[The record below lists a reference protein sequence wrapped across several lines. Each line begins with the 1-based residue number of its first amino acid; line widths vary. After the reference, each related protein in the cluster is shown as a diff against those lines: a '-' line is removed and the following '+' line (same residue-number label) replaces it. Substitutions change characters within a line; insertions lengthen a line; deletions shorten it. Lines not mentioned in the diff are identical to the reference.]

1 MMLDEGIKEMLR
13 ERSWLRISVASVAMF
28 LLASVLFELRGQ
40 EIEVQAPESVYAGQ
54 QFQVTFVLP
63 GKPTDFQQPDWGGV
77 EMLFGP
83 AVGSSS
89 QMTVING
96 KVNRSTSYTYS
107 YVCRASSAG
116 DFTIGAARAELAS
129 GRQSSAPFVVRVLSS
144 GGAAS
149 APSGGDGAQAGTSK
163 SSASGDEAF
172 VALELSRN
180 EAYVGQPVVATVKIY
195 TRLDLVG
202 FDDIRFP
209 SFDGFWVKEVPTSQH
224 VTFSSTV
231 VNGREYNVGVL
242 RKYLL
247 YPQKAGVQN
256 LDGLEAVVQYRVRE
270 RPRSFFDEFMGSFS
284 TSVMSLKGARKQV
297 RVKALPTEGVPSGY
311 NGAVGKFTVASKVDK
326 EELETNDA
334 LTYTLTIEGTGNLHT
349 IARPDIAFPSTVEA
363 YDPVVKEDY
372 AVRGD
377 NQSGRISYEYVL
389 IPRAPGEVEIPEYS
403 FSYFNPASGK
413 YEAVKVAGYKLKV
426 RPGAGGGTP
435 MVVGGGS
442 GGKEDVQVLGNDIR
456 HIHSIRG
463 RLYTRGES
471 FTGGGLY
478 RWWLMVLALLTACA
492 WIYLSRKQRVESDR
506 VLLRDRRARSVA
518 RKRLRRAKELLDSG
532 DELFYAELLRALWG
546 YLGDKLHLEP
556 HELSSDSVGASLRRR
571 GVPESE
577 VTAVHDAIAECEY
590 ARYGVN
596 NNTEKAHESYDR
608 ALEVIMGLDE
618 WLKRGGN
625 HTQKEGK

>member
-1 MMLDEGIKEMLR
+1 MLR
-13 ERSWLRISVASVAMF
+13 EMKMLRFGIVCISV
-28 LLASVLFELRGQ
+28 LLLSSMLFELRGQ

-63 GKPTDFQQPDWGGV
+63 SKPTDFQQPDWGGV

-107 YVCRASSAG
+107 YVCRANTAG

-129 GRQSSAPFVVRVLSS
+129 GRKLSEPFVVRVLSS
-144 GGAAS
+144 GGAS
-149 APSGGDGAQAGTSK
+149 ATPGNSDTRGGSGRTTP
-163 SSASGDEAF
+163 SGDEAF
-172 VALELSRN
+172 IALELSRN
-180 EAYVGQPVVATVKIY
+180 ETYVGQPVVATVKIY

-202 FDDIRFP
+202 FDDIKFP
-209 SFDGFWVKEVPTSQH
+209 SFDGFWVKEVQTPQH
-224 VTFSSTV
+224 VSFSSTV

-247 YPQKAGVQN
+247 YPQKPGVQH

-284 TSVMSLKGARKQV
+284 TSSMSLKGARKQLS
-297 RVKALPTEGVPSGY
+297 VKALPTMGVPNGY
-311 NGAVGKFTVASKVDK
+311 TGAVGQFTAQSKIDK

-334 LTYTLTIEGTGNLHT
+334 LTYTITIEGTGNMHALV
-349 IARPDIAFPSTVEA
+349 RPEITFPSTVEA

-389 IPRAPGEVEIPEYS
+389 IPRAPGEVEIPEYI
-403 FSYFNPASGK
+403 FSYFNPTRGK
-413 YEAVKVAGYKLKV
+413 YEEVKVSGYKLQVK
-426 RPGAGGGTP
+426 PGQGSGTP
-435 MVVGGGS
+435 MVVGAGN
-442 GGKEDVQVLGNDIR
+442 GKEDVQVLGNDIR
-456 HIHSIRG
+456 HIHSVRG

-478 RWWLMVLALLTACA
+478 RWWLVLLALLTACT
-492 WIYLSRKQRVESDR
+492 WIYLLRKQRVESDR
-506 VLLRDRRARSVA
+506 VLLRDRRARSLA

-577 VTAVHDAIAECEY
+577 VTAVHDAIEECEY
-590 ARYGVN
+590 ARYGVSS
-596 NNTEKAHESYDR
+596 NTEKAHESYDR
-608 ALEVIMGLDE
+608 ALRVIMGLDE

-625 HTQKEGK
+625 HTPKEGK